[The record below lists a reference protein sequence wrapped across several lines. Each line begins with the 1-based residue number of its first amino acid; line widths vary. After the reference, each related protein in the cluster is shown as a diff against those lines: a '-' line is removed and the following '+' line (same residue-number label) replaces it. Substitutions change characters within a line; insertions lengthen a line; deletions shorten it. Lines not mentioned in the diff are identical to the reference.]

1 MFDIVKGARTGLC
14 YLRITLIFLD
24 SFISGSG
31 SLMVYTVQV
40 ALFLCLL
47 SKTVYL
53 YIKGF
58 PSEWWEP
65 VDI

>member
-1 MFDIVKGARTGLC
+1 MQN
-14 YLRITLIFLD
+14 RILLLEDHPDFLD

-31 SLMVYTVQV
+31 SLFVYTVQV
-40 ALFLCLL
+40 APYLCLL